1 MKKVFSTLL
10 ALTVILSLSPV
21 FAVTSMAEESGIW
34 QYEVSGG
41 EATIT
46 GVDFSVSGEVVV
58 PSRLGGY
65 PVTAIGDY
73 AFHLCENL
81 TKITVSE
88 NVTSIGDSAFWCCT
102 GLTSVT
108 LPSSL
113 NSIGERAFARCEKL
127 SSVRIPENVRWIGD
141 IVFAGC
147 LSLRSITVNPSN
159 PVYRGAG
166 NCVIEKSTGT
176 VVVGCSSS
184 VIPTDGSI
192 TAIGDFA
199 FLGSSLSKIAIP
211 SSVVSIGREAFSS
224 CPNLTSVR
232 IPKGV
237 TFIDLFAFIGCSGLE
252 SITVDKGNPNYY
264 SSGNCL
270 IGVKYG
276 EVMAGCKN
284 SVIPTDGS
292 IYYIDAYAF
301 YNCVGLTRIKIPD
314 SVAVIEHSA
323 FYGCINLKDINIPY
337 GVSEI
342 YDETFCGCSALTSI
356 SLPDSVTAIGSDAFS
371 YCTSLENIKF
381 SANLEV
387 IGSYAFQECTSLK
400 TVNFPSNVTDIGDAA
415 LYGCTGLTAVSFPA
429 SVTSIDENVLGECPN
444 LMSIKVDRYNT
455 EYSGLGNCLVEKA
468 SGKLIKGCNISVIPT
483 DGSVTSIG
491 DGAFDGCTGLTRINI
506 PSSVTSIGDRAFRG
520 CTDLTSINIP
530 ASVTS
535 IDSWAFDGCKGLTS
549 ITVDKNN
556 PVYKSEGNCLIEKS
570 TGNLVLG
577 CKTSVIP
584 TDGSVTSIGSWAFDG
599 CTGLTSI
606 NIPSSITSIG
616 SWAFYGCTG
625 LTSITVD
632 KNNPV
637 YKSEGNCLIEKST
650 GNLVLGCKTSVIP
663 TDGSVTTI
671 GSGAFYGC
679 TGLTSITIS
688 SGVTSIGWGA
698 FSGCAGLTS
707 INIPESVTEIEDD
720 AFYGC
725 EKLRI
730 YGKEGSYAQAYA
742 KEKGIPFVVVS
753 DNPDFVCGDANG
765 DGKVDITDA
774 MLVLYHVAEKEHM
787 TGNQLSRCDTNDDG
801 KVDIVDAMKIL
812 YYVANK
818 SDSVK

>member
-73 AFHLCENL
+73 AFYLCEDL

-88 NVTSIGDSAFWCCT
+88 NVTSIGDSAFWYCT

-211 SSVVSIGREAFSS
+211 SSVVSIGREAFRS

-232 IPKGV
+232 IPKEV
-237 TFIDLFAFIGCSGLE
+237 TFIDLFAFTDCPGLE

-323 FYGCINLKDINIPY
+323 FYGCVNLKDINIPY

-356 SLPDSVTAIGSDAFS
+356 SLPDSVTAIGPDAFS

-387 IGSYAFQECTSLK
+387 IGSSAFQECTSLK
-400 TVNFPSNVTDIGDAA
+400 TVNFPSNVTDIGSAA
-415 LYGCTGLTAVSFPA
+415 LYGCTELTAVSFPA
-429 SVTSIDENVLGECPN
+429 SVTSIGENVLGECPN

-491 DGAFDGCTGLTRINI
+491 WSAFEGCAG
-506 PSSVTSIGDRAFRG
+506 
-520 CTDLTSINIP
+520 LTSINIP
-530 ASVTS
+530 ASVTE
-535 IDSWAFDGCKGLTS
+535 IDDCAFYGCAGLTS
-549 ITVDKNN
+549 ISIPASVTSIGENVLGECPNLMSIKVDRYNTE
-556 PVYKSEGNCLIEKS
+556 YSGLGNCLVEKAS
-570 TGNLVLG
+570 GKLIRG
-577 CKTSVIP
+577 CNISVIP
-584 TDGSVTSIGSWAFDG
+584 TDGSVTSIGWSAFEG
-599 CTGLTSI
+599 CAGLTSI
-606 NIPSSITSIG
+606 NIP
-616 SWAFYGCTG
+616 
-625 LTSITVD
+625 
-632 KNNPV
+632 
-637 YKSEGNCLIEKST
+637 
-650 GNLVLGCKTSVIP
+650 TSVTEI
-663 TDGSVTTI
+663 DGY
-671 GSGAFYGC
+671 AFYGC
-679 TGLTSITIS
+679 TGLTSITIP

-698 FSGCAGLTS
+698 FGGCAGLTS
-707 INIPESVTEIEDD
+707 INIPESVTEIEDY

-742 KEKGIPFVVVS
+742 KEKGIPFVVFS

-774 MLVLYHVAEKEHM
+774 MIVLYHVAKKEYM
-787 TGNQLSRCDTNDDG
+787 TGDQLSRCDTNDDG

-812 YYVANK
+812 YYVAKK